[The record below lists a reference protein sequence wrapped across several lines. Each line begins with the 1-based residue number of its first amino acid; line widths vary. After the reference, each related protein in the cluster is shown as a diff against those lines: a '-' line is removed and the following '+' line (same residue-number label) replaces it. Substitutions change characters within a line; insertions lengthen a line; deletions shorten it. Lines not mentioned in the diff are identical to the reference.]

1 MPDRPPKR
9 ASSDAFSISLRSK
22 ESPIDPQEERRSGA
36 RFPCTVAA
44 EVFEPNSHARIM
56 GRTTDLG
63 IGGCYVDS
71 INPFPVGTRL
81 RLRLSDNVRRFEVH
95 GQVIFAQMGMGMGIA
110 FTEVTADHLE
120 VLRRWIG
127 ELSGELPPVASPPMP
142 TLQEFAAQ
150 PGSPVETPPAL
161 VDRLVLNELIGLLI
175 RKHVLTEAEGTAL
188 LRELYH

>member
-9 ASSDAFSISLRSK
+9 TSTDAFSVALRSK
-22 ESPIDPQEERRSGA
+22 EPSIDPQEDRRSGG

-44 EVFEPNSHARIM
+44 EVFEPMSHARIM

-63 IGGCYVDS
+63 IGGCYIDT

-81 RLRLSDNVRRFEVH
+81 RLRLTDHARHFEAF

-110 FTEVTADHLE
+110 FTEVSADHLE
-120 VLRRWIG
+120 TLRKWMG
-127 ELSGELPPVASPPMP
+127 ELSGEMPPAASLPMP
-142 TLQEFAAQ
+142 KLQEYAAQ
-150 PGSPVETPPAL
+150 PGIAAEQPPTL
-161 VDRLVLNELIGLLI
+161 TERLVLNELISLLI

-188 LRELYH
+188 LRELYQ